1 MKTTIIIILYSISMN
16 WCLGQSN
23 EKYSLQVNVTGIKR
37 VSGKI
42 GLCLITD
49 KSEFMS
55 DCSYYREYEVTAK
68 ELVIALPD
76 LMSNDYAI
84 TIYHDRNSNDKLDT
98 NFLGLPKERYGFS
111 NNPSTRF
118 GPPSFK
124 KCLFKLDSNM
134 EIALRLR

>member
-1 MKTTIIIILYSISMN
+1 MKTTIIIILYSISMH
-16 WCLGQSN
+16 WCLGQAN

-55 DCSYYREYEVTAK
+55 DCSYYREYEVTDK
-68 ELVIALPD
+68 ELVIELPD
-76 LMSNDYAI
+76 LVLNDYAI